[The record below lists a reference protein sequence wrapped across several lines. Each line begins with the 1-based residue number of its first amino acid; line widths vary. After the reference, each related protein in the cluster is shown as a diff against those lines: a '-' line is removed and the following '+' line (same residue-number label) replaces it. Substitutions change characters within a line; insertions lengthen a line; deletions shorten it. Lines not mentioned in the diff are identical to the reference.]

1 MQKIK
6 IIILDFD
13 GTIGDTVKVIINT
26 MQATIRELHLPA
38 RTDEQCKKMI
48 GLTLMDTPAALFPE
62 LHKMPSED
70 SNEFHKRKEQLSTS
84 FTETYRRIFFK
95 FNTPGAVTLF
105 PNVLPTLKKLKE
117 QGIILTI
124 ASSRGNGSLTKYVE
138 DLGMSDLISYT
149 IGADNVKNAKPDPEP
164 VLKTL
169 EKFNCKP
176 SEALVVGDTKYDIMM
191 GVNAGAHT
199 CGVTYGNGTRQEMLN
214 AGAERVVD
222 DFGEIMIGRYT
233 MNIEKT
239 IHNLQLHGFEVELV
253 STVAEAHNRVINQLE
268 KLQPQIV
275 AAGDSMTLL
284 ALNVLGEVKEL
295 SPKFLQTFSC
305 KVDAQFAGTTAQG
318 SATSVPAADSATVE
332 ISRTQLVENR
342 REALLSDLF
351 ITGVN
356 GISEDGSL
364 HWIDMTGNRCAA
376 VTFGPK
382 HVILVAG
389 TNKISPTPEAA
400 IERIRQIAAP
410 QNVKRHPN
418 FKTPCAAT
426 GKCQDCNAPDRICN
440 IFLSMPRCFPKGRI
454 HLILIDKAL
463 GL

>member
-1 MQKIK
+1 
-6 IIILDFD
+6 
-13 GTIGDTVKVIINT
+13 
-26 MQATIRELHLPA
+26 
-38 RTDEQCKKMI
+38 
-48 GLTLMDTPAALFPE
+48 MD
-62 LHKMPSED
+62 
-70 SNEFHKRKEQLSTS
+70 
-84 FTETYRRIFFK
+84 
-95 FNTPGAVTLF
+95 
-105 PNVLPTLKKLKE
+105 
-117 QGIILTI
+117 
-124 ASSRGNGSLTKYVE
+124 
-138 DLGMSDLISYT
+138 
-149 IGADNVKNAKPDPEP
+149 
-164 VLKTL
+164 L
-169 EKFNCKP
+169 EN
-176 SEALVVGDTKYDIMM
+176 
-191 GVNAGAHT
+191 
-199 CGVTYGNGTRQEMLN
+199 
-214 AGAERVVD
+214 
-222 DFGEIMIGRYT
+222 
-233 MNIEKT
+233 T

-253 STVAEAHNRVINQLE
+253 SNVAQAHDSVINLFK

-284 ALNVLGEVKEL
+284 ALNVLDEVKQR

-305 KVDAQFAGTTAQG
+305 KVDAQFAGNAKQATITADG
-318 SATSVPAADSATVE
+318 SAACCAATASMVPANAATASTAPDNAATTEV
-332 ISRTQLVENR
+332 SRAQLVENR

-389 TNKISPTPEAA
+389 TNKISPTPDAA
-400 IERIRQIAAP
+400 MERIRQIAAP
-410 QNVKRHPN
+410 QNIKRHPN

-454 HLILIDKAL
+454 HLILIDKEL

>member
-1 MQKIK
+1 
-6 IIILDFD
+6 
-13 GTIGDTVKVIINT
+13 
-26 MQATIRELHLPA
+26 
-38 RTDEQCKKMI
+38 
-48 GLTLMDTPAALFPE
+48 MD
-62 LHKMPSED
+62 
-70 SNEFHKRKEQLSTS
+70 
-84 FTETYRRIFFK
+84 
-95 FNTPGAVTLF
+95 
-105 PNVLPTLKKLKE
+105 
-117 QGIILTI
+117 
-124 ASSRGNGSLTKYVE
+124 
-138 DLGMSDLISYT
+138 
-149 IGADNVKNAKPDPEP
+149 
-164 VLKTL
+164 L
-169 EKFNCKP
+169 EN
-176 SEALVVGDTKYDIMM
+176 
-191 GVNAGAHT
+191 
-199 CGVTYGNGTRQEMLN
+199 
-214 AGAERVVD
+214 
-222 DFGEIMIGRYT
+222 
-233 MNIEKT
+233 T

-253 STVAEAHNRVINQLE
+253 NTVAEAHDRVINQLE

-284 ALNVLGEVKEL
+284 ALNVLDEVKQL

-305 KVDAQFAGTTAQG
+305 KVDAQFAGNSKQATITAASSASVNLATASITPAGAATT
-318 SATSVPAADSATVE
+318 E
-332 ISRTQLVENR
+332 ISRAQLVENR

-410 QNVKRHPN
+410 QNVRRHPN
-418 FKTPCAAT
+418 FKTPCALI

-454 HLILIDKAL
+454 HLILINKVL

>member
-1 MQKIK
+1 
-6 IIILDFD
+6 
-13 GTIGDTVKVIINT
+13 
-26 MQATIRELHLPA
+26 
-38 RTDEQCKKMI
+38 
-48 GLTLMDTPAALFPE
+48 
-62 LHKMPSED
+62 
-70 SNEFHKRKEQLSTS
+70 
-84 FTETYRRIFFK
+84 
-95 FNTPGAVTLF
+95 
-105 PNVLPTLKKLKE
+105 
-117 QGIILTI
+117 
-124 ASSRGNGSLTKYVE
+124 
-138 DLGMSDLISYT
+138 
-149 IGADNVKNAKPDPEP
+149 
-164 VLKTL
+164 
-169 EKFNCKP
+169 
-176 SEALVVGDTKYDIMM
+176 
-191 GVNAGAHT
+191 
-199 CGVTYGNGTRQEMLN
+199 
-214 AGAERVVD
+214 
-222 DFGEIMIGRYT
+222 
-233 MNIEKT
+233 MNLQTT
-239 IHNLQLHGFEVELV
+239 IHNLQLHGFEIELV
-253 STVAEAHNRVINQLE
+253 NTVAEAHDRVMNQLE

-284 ALNVLGEVKEL
+284 ALNVLDEVKQH

-305 KVDAQFAGTTAQG
+305 KVDAQFAGNSKHTTAQ
-318 SATSVPAADSATVE
+318 SPATSIPAADSATAEV
-332 ISRTQLVENR
+332 SRAQLVKNR

-426 GKCQDCNAPDRICN
+426 GKCQDCNASDRICN

>member
-1 MQKIK
+1 
-6 IIILDFD
+6 
-13 GTIGDTVKVIINT
+13 
-26 MQATIRELHLPA
+26 
-38 RTDEQCKKMI
+38 
-48 GLTLMDTPAALFPE
+48 
-62 LHKMPSED
+62 
-70 SNEFHKRKEQLSTS
+70 
-84 FTETYRRIFFK
+84 
-95 FNTPGAVTLF
+95 
-105 PNVLPTLKKLKE
+105 
-117 QGIILTI
+117 
-124 ASSRGNGSLTKYVE
+124 
-138 DLGMSDLISYT
+138 
-149 IGADNVKNAKPDPEP
+149 
-164 VLKTL
+164 
-169 EKFNCKP
+169 
-176 SEALVVGDTKYDIMM
+176 
-191 GVNAGAHT
+191 
-199 CGVTYGNGTRQEMLN
+199 
-214 AGAERVVD
+214 
-222 DFGEIMIGRYT
+222 

-253 STVAEAHNRVINQLE
+253 STVAEAHDRVINQLE

-284 ALNVLGEVKEL
+284 ALNVLDEVKEL

-305 KVDAQFAGTTAQG
+305 KVDAQFAGNAKHATA
-318 SATSVPAADSATVE
+318 E

-410 QNVKRHPN
+410 QNVRRHPK
-418 FKTPCAAT
+418 FKTPCVVT

>member
-1 MQKIK
+1 MN
-6 IIILDFD
+6 FEN
-13 GTIGDTVKVIINT
+13 TIN
-26 MQATIRELHLPA
+26 
-38 RTDEQCKKMI
+38 
-48 GLTLMDTPAALFPE
+48 
-62 LHKMPSED
+62 
-70 SNEFHKRKEQLSTS
+70 
-84 FTETYRRIFFK
+84 
-95 FNTPGAVTLF
+95 
-105 PNVLPTLKKLKE
+105 
-117 QGIILTI
+117 
-124 ASSRGNGSLTKYVE
+124 
-138 DLGMSDLISYT
+138 
-149 IGADNVKNAKPDPEP
+149 
-164 VLKTL
+164 
-169 EKFNCKP
+169 
-176 SEALVVGDTKYDIMM
+176 
-191 GVNAGAHT
+191 
-199 CGVTYGNGTRQEMLN
+199 
-214 AGAERVVD
+214 
-222 DFGEIMIGRYT
+222 
-233 MNIEKT
+233 
-239 IHNLQLHGFEVELV
+239 NLQLHGFEVELV
-253 STVAEAHNRVINQLE
+253 NTVAEAHDRVINQLE

-284 ALNVLGEVKEL
+284 ALNVLDEVKQR

-305 KVDAQFAGTTAQG
+305 KVDAQFAGNAKQETTAA
-318 SATSVPAADSATVE
+318 SNAATAEV
-332 ISRTQLVENR
+332 SRAQLVKNR

-400 IERIRQIAAP
+400 IERIRQIVAP

-426 GKCQDCNAPDRICN
+426 GKCQDCNASDRICN

>member
-1 MQKIK
+1 
-6 IIILDFD
+6 
-13 GTIGDTVKVIINT
+13 
-26 MQATIRELHLPA
+26 
-38 RTDEQCKKMI
+38 
-48 GLTLMDTPAALFPE
+48 
-62 LHKMPSED
+62 
-70 SNEFHKRKEQLSTS
+70 
-84 FTETYRRIFFK
+84 
-95 FNTPGAVTLF
+95 
-105 PNVLPTLKKLKE
+105 
-117 QGIILTI
+117 
-124 ASSRGNGSLTKYVE
+124 
-138 DLGMSDLISYT
+138 
-149 IGADNVKNAKPDPEP
+149 
-164 VLKTL
+164 
-169 EKFNCKP
+169 
-176 SEALVVGDTKYDIMM
+176 
-191 GVNAGAHT
+191 
-199 CGVTYGNGTRQEMLN
+199 
-214 AGAERVVD
+214 
-222 DFGEIMIGRYT
+222 

-253 STVAEAHNRVINQLE
+253 STVAEAHDRVINQLE

-284 ALNVLGEVKEL
+284 ALNVLDEVKEL

-305 KVDAQFAGTTAQG
+305 KVDAQFAGNAKHATIDTA
-318 SATSVPAADSATVE
+318 SSNATDIAISSTAPSNASTAASNVAIAE

-410 QNVKRHPN
+410 QNVRRHPK
-418 FKTPCAAT
+418 FKTPCVVT